1 MERPLLVEGK
11 WHCFFQRENHFYL
24 RGWKNFCWRERTFI
38 TEKRNFLERDNHF
51 CYGKTFCW
59 RKRPFLT
66 KKKLFLF
73 EGWKNFCWRERTL
86 VTKKKI
92 LEIEKNIFVW
102 GRTFVEQKGHLYRQN
117 HFCLRV
123 VKDLLLMGKD
133 HFLERENYFC
143 SKSEDGP
150 YVEGKDICD
159 AI

>member
-1 MERPLLVEGK
+1 MKELLLKGK
-11 WHCFFQRENHFYL
+11 DVCNE
-24 RGWKNFCWRERTFI
+24 
-38 TEKRNFLERDNHF
+38 
-51 CYGKTFCW
+51 
-59 RKRPFLT
+59 
-66 KKKLFLF
+66 
-73 EGWKNFCWRERTL
+73 
-86 VTKKKI
+86 KKI